1 MLLALENH
9 NDLRTVRP
17 GYSVLT
23 LVSPAEDRGCRT
35 NKGVTWA
42 WPGLQ
47 VFQAD
52 LGLWHLQAVLT
63 TACQA
68 LRDQTL

>member
-47 VFQAD
+47 VFQENTD
-52 LGLWHLQAVLT
+52 LELYEKSLNVERLT
-63 TACQA
+63 NNF
-68 LRDQTL
+68 